1 MPHSGPQPEDGAL
14 IERARH
20 GDHEA
25 YAALVRSHQ
34 DVVFRTAYLITR
46 SAADAEDVTQEAF
59 IKAYRALPR
68 FREGA
73 PFRPWIL
80 RIAANEA
87 RNRRRAIGRRLE
99 VSADAPIKRGTGL
112 VTAPRAG
119 RSGPPR
125 PSEMA
130 LPESGAEVS
139 LGRPGPPGRGRPP
152 CDRLP
157 LLLRPVRGRNQP
169 RISDVPRGTVKS
181 RLSRAMARPSA
192 QRFPV
197 AG

>member
-59 IKAYRALPR
+59 IKAYRALSR

-99 VSADAPIKRGTGL
+99 VSADAPVELDGGL
-112 VTAPRAG
+112 AAAREPADPDATPEERALAGERREVLLTALG
-119 RSGPPR
+119 RLDEDDRLVIAYRYFFDLSEA
-125 PSEMA
+125 EMA
-130 LPESGAEVS
+130 EAL
-139 LGRPGPPGRGRPP
+139 
-152 CDRLP
+152 
-157 LLLRPVRGRNQP
+157 
-169 RISDVPRGTVKS
+169 DVPRGTVKS
-181 RLSRAMARPSA
+181 RLSRAMTRLRE
-192 QRFPV
+192 RFPV

>member
-1 MPHSGPQPEDGAL
+1 MPHTGRQPEDGAL

-25 YAALVRSHQ
+25 YAALVRTHQ

-59 IKAYRALPR
+59 IKAYRALSG

-99 VSADAPIKRGTGL
+99 VSADAPVERDGGL
-112 VTAPRAG
+112 VTAPEPADPDATPEELALAVERREVLLAALG
-119 RSGPPR
+119 RLDEDDRLVIAYRYFFDLSEA
-125 PSEMA
+125 EMA
-130 LPESGAEVS
+130 EAL
-139 LGRPGPPGRGRPP
+139 
-152 CDRLP
+152 
-157 LLLRPVRGRNQP
+157 
-169 RISDVPRGTVKS
+169 DVPRGTVKS
-181 RLSRAMARPSA
+181 RLSRALARLRE
-192 QRFPV
+192 RFPV